1 MRFLLF
7 LLFASTAWAQ
17 PYPAKPVRM
26 IVSYPAGGPTD
37 VVARILA
44 ERLGERLKQPFV
56 IENRPGAS
64 GIIGNSTV
72 AKAAPDGY
80 TLLFT
85 VDTTLTV
92 TPITNPNTPFDPVAD
107 FAPVSLVMET
117 VQGLVVNASV
127 PAASVEELFALAR
140 KQPMAYVSGGS
151 ASPGHLAMLMLSLE
165 AGLQTQHIAYK
176 GIGQAL
182 PAVVS
187 GDVPMLITPT
197 QLVWPL
203 VRAGKLRLLAVMG
216 SKRSPKAPD
225 TPTLFELGYKSAQ
238 NSIGNYILLAPAGTP
253 EAVLDLLH
261 RELGAV
267 LALPPVQSQLE
278 ALEVTPVN
286 DSPSQTAARI
296 KRDLAQWRALIDKLK
311 LKVD

>member
-1 MRFLLF
+1 
-7 LLFASTAWAQ
+7 
-17 PYPAKPVRM
+17 
-26 IVSYPAGGPTD
+26 
-37 VVARILA
+37 
-44 ERLGERLKQPFV
+44 
-56 IENRPGAS
+56 
-64 GIIGNSTV
+64 
-72 AKAAPDGY
+72 
-80 TLLFT
+80 
-85 VDTTLTV
+85 
-92 TPITNPNTPFDPVAD
+92 
-107 FAPVSLVMET
+107 
-117 VQGLVVNASV
+117 
-127 PAASVEELFALAR
+127 
-140 KQPMAYVSGGS
+140 
-151 ASPGHLAMLMLSLE
+151 MLMLSLE

-216 SKRSPKAPD
+216 AKRSPKAPD
-225 TPTLFELGYKSAQ
+225 VPTLFELGYKSAQ